1 MLLAQALGAWRRY
14 DRTPVAELPVTEAMP
29 RSTAEVLILTINAL
43 GAGILLFVAGV
54 VQKIMDDMDVLAF
67 KRFAK
72 SLGHAAMTNAFA
84 VTIATLPIIA
94 AVAYFA
100 AYGFS
105 QWWFTAGFV
114 AWIIGSSI
122 TKIGNMP
129 VYKWIADPHNTD
141 PEELRR
147 QRRRLG
153 VANNWRAWITL
164 ASVILMACQFS
175 VLDAMIVVA
184 ASAACAAPLLW
195 LARRYIPG

>member
-1 MLLAQALGAWRRY
+1 MLQ
-14 DRTPVAELPVTEAMP
+14 
-29 RSTAEVLILTINAL
+29 STAEVLILTINAL

-54 VQKIMDDMDVLAF
+54 VQKIMNDMDELAF
-67 KRFAK
+67 KRFLN
-72 SLGHAAMTNAFA
+72 SLGHAAMTDAFA

-94 AVAYFA
+94 AVLYFVAYAFNH
-100 AYGFS
+100 
-105 QWWFTAGFV
+105 WWFSAGFV

-129 VYKWIADPHNTD
+129 IYKWVADSKNTD

-147 QRRRLG
+147 QRHRLG

-175 VLDAMIVVA
+175 VFDVAIVVA
-184 ASAACAAPLLW
+184 SSAVVTPPLLW
-195 LARRYIPG
+195 LARKYIPS

>member
-1 MLLAQALGAWRRY
+1 
-14 DRTPVAELPVTEAMP
+14 MP
-29 RSTAEVLILTINAL
+29 QSTAEVFILAIVAL
-43 GAGILLFVAGV
+43 GAGILLFIAGV
-54 VQKIMDDMDVLAF
+54 VQKIMDDMDELAF
-67 KRFAK
+67 KRFLN
-72 SLGHAAMTNAFA
+72 SLGHAAMTDAFA

-94 AVAYFA
+94 AVLYFA
-100 AYGFS
+100 AYGFNH
-105 QWWFTAGFV
+105 WWFTAGFV

-129 VYKWIADPHNTD
+129 IYKWVADPKNTD

-175 VLDAMIVVA
+175 VFDATIVVVAGA
-184 ASAACAAPLLW
+184 ATAPPLLS
-195 LARRYIPG
+195 LARKYITS